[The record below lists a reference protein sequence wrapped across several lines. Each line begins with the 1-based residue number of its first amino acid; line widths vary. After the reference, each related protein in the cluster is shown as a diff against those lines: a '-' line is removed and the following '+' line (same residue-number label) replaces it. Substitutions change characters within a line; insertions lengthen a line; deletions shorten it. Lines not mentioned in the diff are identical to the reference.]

1 MKFPIKMIIGAGG
14 VVLALVW
21 SVHGVDL
28 NDVWVILKEMNVI
41 QTCSVLVLTSFNLM
55 IRSVVW
61 MCIVRPIKVVSL
73 NNAISSYLVGVFSNL
88 VLPFKLGDIV
98 QGYSLSR
105 KQEISKIS
113 TVSAVVIQRI
123 FEVTS
128 LMLIMAF
135 VGLAFSFPLLF
146 QRRTLVLGIVVLI
159 AITGLLYLYRK
170 REWVIKGIEKM
181 VSRISPVLG
190 RTVAMALEQ
199 FLAGTKVINSFSD
212 VSKIMSL
219 SLLSWVV
226 QISMVRLTAEALNIS
241 IDIVASAVVLLII
254 NMGLIIPL
262 APGNIG
268 TFQFFSILALSIFSV
283 SKPKALTFSII
294 FQVIQGVPVIL
305 GGTISLFQELIFSKS
320 PENTAS
326 SGKNQIM
333 SNRNAQT

>member
-1 MKFPIKMIIGAGG
+1 MKLPIKVIIGISG
-14 VVLALVW
+14 VALALVW
-21 SVHGVDL
+21 SVHGV
-28 NDVWVILKEMNVI
+28 NFKDVWVILSEMDIV
-41 QTCSVLVLTSFNLM
+41 QTCSVLVLTTFNLM

-61 MCIVRPIKVVSL
+61 MRIVRPIKVVSL
-73 NNAISSYLVGVFSNL
+73 YSAISSYLVGVFSNL
-88 VLPFKLGDIV
+88 VLPFKLGDVV
-98 QGYSLSR
+98 QGYSLSKR
-105 KQEISKIS
+105 QEISKIS

-128 LMLIMAF
+128 LMLVMAF
-135 VGLAFSFPLLF
+135 VGLVFSFPLLF
-146 QRRTLVLGIVVLI
+146 QRGTLVLGIVVLAAVI
-159 AITGLLYLYRK
+159 GLLYLYRK
-170 REWVIKGIEKM
+170 RELMVKGIEKVVGR
-181 VSRISPVLG
+181 VSPMMG
-190 RTVAMALEQ
+190 KTVAMALEQ

-226 QISMVRLTAEALNIS
+226 QISMVRLATDALNIS

-294 FQVIQGVPVIL
+294 FQIIQGVPVIL
-305 GGTISLFQELIFSKS
+305 GGAISLFQELIFAKN
-320 PENTAS
+320 PENSAS